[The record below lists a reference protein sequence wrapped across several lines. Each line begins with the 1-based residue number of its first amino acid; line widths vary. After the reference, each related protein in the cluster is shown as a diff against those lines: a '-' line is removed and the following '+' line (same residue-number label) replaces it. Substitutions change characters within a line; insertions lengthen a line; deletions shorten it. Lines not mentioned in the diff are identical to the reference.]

1 MKRTIIL
8 LLVAVLSVATMS
20 AQKIKKPVYVIDG
33 HQVENFDGS
42 QLNGKT
48 IVKYSIEPVSN
59 IHVIVTSDYKIK
71 GRTISDVKTVTTVTK
86 VDVDSITVN
95 TTQSTSVDKKEDVL
109 CVIHGNIVPY
119 SEMKKTPSSKI
130 DSVTIIKDKGTATYV
145 KYAKEAGREPKCI
158 IKVVTK

>member
-20 AQKIKKPVYVIDG
+20 ARKIKKAVYVIDG

-48 IVKYSIEPVSN
+48 IVKYSIEPVRN

-86 VDVDSITVN
+86 VDGNSVTVN
-95 TTQSTSVDKKEDVL
+95 TTQSTSVDKNGGRHTL
-109 CVIHGNIVPY
+109 PQ
-119 SEMKKTPSSKI
+119 
-130 DSVTIIKDKGTATYV
+130 KGSDL
-145 KYAKEAGREPKCI
+145 
-158 IKVVTK
+158 

>member
-20 AQKIKKPVYVIDG
+20 ARKIKKAVYVIDG

-59 IHVIVTSDYKIK
+59 IHVIITSDYK
-71 GRTISDVKTVTTVTK
+71 TK
-86 VDVDSITVN
+86 RQN
-95 TTQSTSVDKKEDVL
+95 HK
-109 CVIHGNIVPY
+109 
-119 SEMKKTPSSKI
+119 
-130 DSVTIIKDKGTATYV
+130 
-145 KYAKEAGREPKCI
+145 
-158 IKVVTK
+158 

>member
-48 IVKYSIEPVSN
+48 IVKYSSAQ
-59 IHVIVTSDYKIK
+59 HS
-71 GRTISDVKTVTTVTK
+71 R
-86 VDVDSITVN
+86 
-95 TTQSTSVDKKEDVL
+95 
-109 CVIHGNIVPY
+109 H
-119 SEMKKTPSSKI
+119 
-130 DSVTIIKDKGTATYV
+130 
-145 KYAKEAGREPKCI
+145 RHF
-158 IKVVTK
+158 

>member
-20 AQKIKKPVYVIDG
+20 ARKIKKAVYVIDG

-48 IVKYSIEPVSN
+48 IVKYSIEPVRN

-71 GRTISDVKTVTTVTK
+71 GK
-86 VDVDSITVN
+86 
-95 TTQSTSVDKKEDVL
+95 
-109 CVIHGNIVPY
+109 IVPY

>member
-20 AQKIKKPVYVIDG
+20 AQKIKKAVYVIDG
-33 HQVENFDGS
+33 HQVENFDGT

-48 IVKYSIEPVSN
+48 IVNYSIEPVSN
-59 IHVIVTSDYKIK
+59 IHFIVTSDYKIK
-71 GRTISDVKTVTTVTK
+71 GRTISDVKTFTTVTK
-86 VDVDSITVN
+86 VDSITVN
-95 TTQSTSVDKKEDVL
+95 TTQSTGVDKKEDVL
-109 CVIHGNIVPY
+109 CVINGKIVPY